1 MSIIIIVS
9 VTAALINDTIRTKR
23 TSLVAV
29 DTGFE
34 DEIRGELDRP
44 LVAVNTGFEDEIR
57 GELDGPLVAVNT
69 GFEDEI
75 RGELDEGKYVILTTS
90 SINQKDAG
98 KEIN

>member
-9 VTAALINDTIRTKR
+9 VAAALINDTVRTEG
-23 TSLVAV
+23 TLVAM
-29 DTGFE
+29 D
-34 DEIRGELDRP
+34 
-44 LVAVNTGFEDEIR
+44 
-57 GELDGPLVAVNT
+57 T

>member
-1 MSIIIIVS
+1 MNIIIIIVS
-9 VTAALINDTIRTKR
+9 VSAALLDDTIRTEG
-23 TSLVAV
+23 TLVAV

-75 RGELDEGKYVILTTS
+75 RGELDEGKYVILTMS
-90 SINQKDAG
+90 SINQKETG